1 MGITSPY
8 EWLARFVNAHPVST
22 GLTILLVLLIALYG
36 ASSLTMETG
45 MSTYVDENTER
56 GMLLKKYVS
65 SFQSDSIL
73 VLIESDDVLSTV
85 SIAFLERMEDE
96 FRSEPHVTKVT
107 GVADML
113 ASANAGVIPA
123 SKAEIERAMGILP
136 AEISSR
142 LVPSPSMTIV
152 SVELEPGLSRDAQ
165 FSLLDSMNARLRVMD
180 IPPGTTVTITGNPA
194 FSQQMM
200 KEMSTSMSTLLL
212 AAMLLMILAVGIL
225 FGHVRYRLISV
236 LIVAAGL
243 ILTFGIM
250 GLAGMKISMVVIG
263 AFPVLIGIGIDY
275 AIQFHSRFDEEV
287 RASSIGEAVRTTITK
302 TGPQVLYA
310 MLATSMGFL
319 ALWIS
324 PIPMVRDFG
333 IVCIIGLCCCY
344 LTALVMLPTLF
355 SLLKYRPPSN
365 AGDTST
371 GSREK
376 NTQVM
381 EKYNLLVGRVAR
393 RVASNPV
400 PIILA
405 IGLVAFIG
413 IQMDSTIPIS
423 TDEKTFVPPEMPAK
437 IQLEKVARA
446 MGPSSSI
453 SVYIRGDGL
462 LTPDGISWIDGF
474 QKYEEGHNSRI
485 TGSTSIVNFITLY
498 NGGELPKD
506 ERTIREVLES
516 VPEAMRER
524 YINGYSDA
532 VIEFSTTEM
541 ESDVAMAT
549 LEQVQKDLEWYRP
562 PIGITARVTGMTEMF
577 TNLIRE
583 ISSSKTRMTIFAF
596 GLIFL
601 FLLIVYRRIGY
612 AITPLVPI
620 VLIVGWN
627 GLVMYVLGI
636 DYTPLTAT
644 LGSLTIGVA
653 SEYTI
658 LIAERAHEE
667 RGKGFPLIDAIQR
680 SVGQIGTAITVSG
693 MTTVFGFSALIFSA
707 FNLIKNFGMVTVI
720 TVGLTLLGAILVMPA
735 VLSLVGHLEMRG
747 EERGRGPSV

>member
-1 MGITSPY
+1 MRSPY
-8 EWLARFVNAHPVST
+8 DGLARLVNAHPVST
-22 GLTILLVLLIALYG
+22 GLVILVMLLIALYG

-56 GMLLKKYVS
+56 GMLLKNYVS

-73 VLIESDDVLSTV
+73 VLIESDDVLSPI
-85 SIAFLERMEDE
+85 SIGLLERLEDE

-107 GVADML
+107 GVVDL
-113 ASANAGVIPA
+113 LISANMGVVPG
-123 SKAEIERAMGILP
+123 SKAEIDSAMGRIP
-136 AEISSR
+136 AEVSSR

-180 IPPGTTVTITGNPA
+180 APPGTTVTVTGNPA

-200 KEMSTSMSTLLL
+200 KEMGTSMSTLLL
-212 AAMLLMILAVGIL
+212 MAMVLMILAVGIL
-225 FGHVRYRLISV
+225 FSHVRYRLLSV

-275 AIQFHSRFDEEV
+275 AIQFHSRFDEEA
-287 RASSIGEAVRTTITK
+287 RASPIGDAVVTTITK

-333 IVCIIGLCCCY
+333 IVCIIGLFCCY
-344 LTALVMLPTLF
+344 LAALVIVPTMF
-355 SLLKYRPPSN
+355 ILLKYRPRAN
-365 AGDTST
+365 ADQTLPDRGDKSM
-371 GSREK
+371 
-376 NTQVM
+376 QAM
-381 EKYNLLVGRVAR
+381 ESYNLFVGKVAR
-393 RVASNPV
+393 RVASNPI
-400 PIILA
+400 PIILV

-437 IQLEKVARA
+437 IQLEKVSRA

-453 SVYIRGDGL
+453 SMYVRGDGL
-462 LTPDGISWIDGF
+462 LTPDGIAWIDGF
-474 QKYEEGHNSRI
+474 QRYEQEHNSRI
-485 TGSTSIVNFITLY
+485 TGSSSIVNYIALY

-506 ERTIREVLES
+506 ERTIRDVLES
-516 VPEAMRER
+516 IPEATKKR
-524 YINGYSDA
+524 YISGYSDA
-532 VIEFSTTEM
+532 VIEFSMKEM

-549 LEQVQKDLEWYRP
+549 LEQIQRDLEWYRP
-562 PIGITARVTGMTEMF
+562 PVGITARVTGMTEMF

-583 ISSSKTRMTIFAF
+583 ISSSKSRMTLLAF
-596 GLIFL
+596 GLIFM
-601 FLLIVYRRIGY
+601 FLLLVYRHIGRS
-612 AITPLVPI
+612 ITPVIPI

-627 GLVMYVLGI
+627 GLVMYILGI

-658 LIAERAHEE
+658 LIAERAYEE
-667 RGKGFPLIDAIQR
+667 RTKGLSMLDAIHK

-693 MTTVFGFSALIFSA
+693 LTTVFGFSALIFSA
-707 FNLIKNFGMVTVI
+707 FNLIKSFGMVTVI
-720 TVGLTLLGAILVMPA
+720 TVGLTLLGAIVVTPA
-735 VLSLVGHLEMRG
+735 VIALIDWM
-747 EERGRGPSV
+747 EERRRSDAGIPSPV